1 MYIDVQIFE
10 SLLFVLLGV
19 CLEVELP
26 GHMIILYLIILGTA
40 ILSPTVAAPFY
51 ILISKAKG
59 FQFLPIIPINK

>member
-26 GHMIILYLIILGTA
+26 GHMIILYLFILGTA

-51 ILISKAKG
+51 ILFSKAKG
-59 FQFLPIIPINK
+59 F